1 LRSLIGMNRMI
12 NAALGVVLVV
22 VFAVEEH
29 SLVLSHRDW
38 LLDSLTGLVV
48 GACAVARERN
58 RFLLAVAGLAVAGAA
73 EVVAD
78 CCHLPGEPGAVA
90 TLALMVLL
98 GSAVR
103 ALPARQATTIAA
115 AGAAVFTGV
124 IATHS
129 DLGSLSVQLWA
140 LAVAAG
146 LCLRLRD
153 ARNRTMIEAVRR
165 GERLDL
171 ARELH
176 DAAAHHMTGVVLQA
190 QAARVVARRD
200 PARLDDALDG
210 ALAGIEAASSDALT
224 SMRQVIGVLREPDD
238 GGGRRP
244 GHEDLAELVNR
255 FGPSVRLCLPDGPVD
270 AHWPAEVSSTIYR
283 VVQEALTNVA
293 RHAPDASDVSVT
305 LARDPR
311 SVTVRVSNDG
321 VRRSVKPGGYGLI
334 GMRERVGALGGTL
347 AAGPDQAGGWSVV
360 ATLPV

>member
-1 LRSLIGMNRMI
+1 MNRMV
-12 NAALGVVLVV
+12 NAALGLVLALVLL
-22 VFAVEEH
+22 VETH
-29 SLVLSHRDW
+29 SLALSHRDW
-38 LLDSLTGLVV
+38 LLDGLTGLAV
-48 GACAVARERN
+48 GACAVARERD
-58 RFLLAVAGLAVAGAA
+58 RFLLAAAGLAVAGAA
-73 EVVAD
+73 EVAAD
-78 CCHLPGEPGAVA
+78 RCHLPGEPGIAA
-90 TLALMVLL
+90 TLALMVLI

-103 ALPARQATTIAA
+103 TLPVRPAVTIAT
-115 AGAAVFTGV
+115 AGAAVFAGV
-124 IATHS
+124 IVTHS
-129 DLGSLSVQLWA
+129 DLGSLSGQLWA

-146 LCLRLRD
+146 LGQRLLD
-153 ARNRTMIEAVRR
+153 ARNRTVIEAVRR

-200 PARLDDALDG
+200 PAALDG
-210 ALAGIEAASSDALT
+210 ALAGIETASSDALT

-244 GHEDLAELVNR
+244 GHEDLGELVSR
-255 FGPSVRLCLPDGPVD
+255 FGPSVRLCLPDGPAD
-270 AHWPAEVSSTIYR
+270 GHWPAEVSSTIYR

-293 RHAPDASDVSVT
+293 RHAPAASDVSVT

-321 VRRSVKPGGYGLI
+321 GHRSVKPGGYGLI

-347 AAGPDQAGGWSVV
+347 TAGPDQAGGWSVV
-360 ATLPV
+360 ATLPI